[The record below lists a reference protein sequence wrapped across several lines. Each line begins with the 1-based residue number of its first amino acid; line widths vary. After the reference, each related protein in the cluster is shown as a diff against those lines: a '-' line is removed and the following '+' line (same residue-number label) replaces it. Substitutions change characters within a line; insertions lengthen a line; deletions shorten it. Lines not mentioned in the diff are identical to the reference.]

1 MREQLRPTIV
11 LLLICLAMTF
21 ALVLV
26 NEATVDVIA
35 ARQAADASAKRLEVM
50 PQADEFTEL
59 EPADWQSLVPD
70 SAVTAA
76 YLATADG
83 AAVGYVYDVTVDG
96 YGGDVSLIVAVQK
109 DDLTLSGV
117 RVLSH
122 EETAGLG
129 AKIVEP
135 GFLDRFA
142 GKGGPATVLNVI
154 RSGGEADSDSIEA
167 IASATI
173 SSRAVV
179 NAANAALEL
188 SEALEKG
195 GTTP

>member
-1 MREQLRPTIV
+1 M
-11 LLLICLAMTF
+11 
-21 ALVLV
+21 
-26 NEATVDVIA
+26 
-35 ARQAADASAKRLEVM
+35 
-50 PQADEFTEL
+50 
-59 EPADWQSLVPD
+59 
-70 SAVTAA
+70 
-76 YLATADG
+76 
-83 AAVGYVYDVTVDG
+83 TVDG

>member
-1 MREQLRPTIV
+1 MREQLRPTVV

-50 PQADEFTEL
+50 PQADDFTLL
-59 EPADWQSLVPD
+59 ESVDWQPLASD
-70 SAVTAA
+70 SPVTTA
-76 YLATADG
+76 YLATAAG
-83 AAVGYVYDVTVDG
+83 AEIGYVYDVTVDG
-96 YGGDVSLIVAVQK
+96 YGGDVDLIVAVQK

-117 RVLSH
+117 RVLTH
-122 EETAGLG
+122 QETAGLG
-129 AKIVEP
+129 AKIVES
-135 GFLDRFA
+135 GFLDCFV
-142 GKGGPATVLNVI
+142 GKGGPGTVLNII
-154 RSGGEADSDSIEA
+154 RSGGEAGSDSIEA

-173 SSRAVV
+173 SSQAVV

-188 SEALEKG
+188 TRALENG
-195 GTTP
+195 GTTS

>member
-21 ALVLV
+21 CLALV
-26 NEATVDVIA
+26 NGATVDVIA

-59 EPADWQSLVPD
+59 ESAEWQSLVSD
-70 SAVTAA
+70 SPVTAVYQA
-76 YLATADG
+76 KADG

-96 YGGDVSLIVAVQK
+96 YGGAVSLIIAVQA

-122 EETAGLG
+122 QETAGLG
-129 AKIVEP
+129 AKIVEKD
-135 GFLDRFA
+135 FLDRFA
-142 GKGGPATVLNVI
+142 GKGGPTTVLNVI
-154 RSGGEADSDSIEA
+154 RSGGAAGPDSIEA

-179 NAANAALEL
+179 NAANAALKL
-188 SEALEKG
+188 SEALVNG
-195 GTTP
+195 GVTP